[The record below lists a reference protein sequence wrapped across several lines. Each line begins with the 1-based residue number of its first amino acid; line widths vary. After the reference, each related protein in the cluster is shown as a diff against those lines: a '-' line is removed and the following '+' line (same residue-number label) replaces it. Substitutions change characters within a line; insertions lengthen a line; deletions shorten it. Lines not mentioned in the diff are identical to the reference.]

1 MGHFDFS
8 RHFFNMK
15 KEIIPSPFLYLAIV
29 TT

>member
-8 RHFFNMK
+8 RHFLNLK
-15 KEIIPSPFLYLAIV
+15 KENIRSPFLYLAII